1 MRLFIRQAPTH
12 ATGSS
17 QKLFL
22 MEFLLFDILERESS
36 FNHLV
41 SESENLTT
49 DVMFLIDLNLIVTSP
64 KNVASNSNE
73 FRICDSVLYFRA
85 TDNIK
90 PTRAVNLILEREVP
104 DKRPLKEER
113 RRSNRES

>member
-1 MRLFIRQAPTH
+1 MSVLYNVPIISMRLFIRQAPTH

-17 QKLFL
+17 QKFL

-49 DVMFLIDLNLIVTSP
+49 DVMLLIDFKEITIAHTP
-64 KNVASNSNE
+64 KMDLRLEVSNSSE
-73 FRICDSVLYFRA
+73 FRMCIFVFQ
-85 TDNIK
+85 
-90 PTRAVNLILEREVP
+90 
-104 DKRPLKEER
+104 
-113 RRSNRES
+113 SNRPSQPERCQ